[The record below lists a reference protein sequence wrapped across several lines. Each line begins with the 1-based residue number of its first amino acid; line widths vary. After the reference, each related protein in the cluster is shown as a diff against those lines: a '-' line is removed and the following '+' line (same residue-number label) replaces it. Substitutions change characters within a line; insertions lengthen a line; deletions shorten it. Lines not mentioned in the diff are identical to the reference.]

1 MNADESLKGHET
13 EGCEIAGNIQEM
25 ILSQVLQGCLLR
37 LEMTFPTDHVH
48 FFLPM
53 ETNQRVIL
61 RLKAE
66 CLKA

>member
-48 FFLPM
+48 FFFANGNKS
-53 ETNQRVIL
+53 ESYS
-61 RLKAE
+61 KAE
-66 CLKA
+66 G